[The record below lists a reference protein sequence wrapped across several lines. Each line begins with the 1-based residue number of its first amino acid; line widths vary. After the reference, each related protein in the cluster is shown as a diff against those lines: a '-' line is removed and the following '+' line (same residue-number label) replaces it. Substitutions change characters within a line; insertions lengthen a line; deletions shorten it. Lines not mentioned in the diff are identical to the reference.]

1 MSFTAETRVRLVD
14 SNETAAR
21 ALRNL
26 NIGAWILERR
36 WLVKG
41 SYGEGFF
48 VEISSHISQ
57 DVAEKAKARLDK
69 KIAKG

>member
-1 MSFTAETRVRLVD
+1 MSFTAETRIRLVN
-14 SNETAAR
+14 STETTAR

-26 NIGAWILERR
+26 NIGAWVLERR

-41 SYGEGFF
+41 SCGEGFF

-57 DVAEKAKARLDK
+57 AAAEKAKAKLDK